1 MVNTSQQIILRY
13 LLMKNIYVFFLM
25 KELDKHH
32 FTLLV
37 LKFINIDQNISKI
50 FLYLCIKRITLET

>member
-1 MVNTSQQIILRY
+1 
-13 LLMKNIYVFFLM
+13 MKNIYIFFLM

-32 FTLLV
+32 FTLLA

>member
-13 LLMKNIYVFFLM
+13 LLMKSIYFSLM